1 VDFPSLQSQQLLRVL
16 LREPLGYEIVR
27 QKGSHRRLESSNGYP
42 VLGFSFH
49 NGVTVPG
56 GAVKKILVKD
66 VGLDEDEAKAL
77 I

>member
-1 VDFPSLQSQQLLRVL
+1 
-16 LREPLGYEIVR
+16 
-27 QKGSHRRLESSNGYP
+27 
-42 VLGFSFH
+42 LGFSFH